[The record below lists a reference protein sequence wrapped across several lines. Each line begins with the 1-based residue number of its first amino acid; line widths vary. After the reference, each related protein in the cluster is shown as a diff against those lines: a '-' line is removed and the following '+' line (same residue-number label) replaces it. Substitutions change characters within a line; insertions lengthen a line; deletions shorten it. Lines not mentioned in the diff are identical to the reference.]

1 MNLAKLSPKEVV
13 GVTMVYGLA
22 LSFFSVLNY
31 VFLKG
36 VDYLL
41 ALFFDCWDFTRV
53 YLGTYVSMKTNKD
66 KLKNIINTTI
76 LIIGFLTLLQR
87 II

>member
-41 ALFFDCWDFTRV
+41 ALFLIVGTLPGV